1 MDTIWPPSYGQ
12 ARFAAEAGGSSGMK
26 IKYFGSV
33 FLDQIMRYNTWLEKH
48 FFSFSLKESS
58 NTLTHKDYTA
68 NCSSSKL
75 IVSKRSF
82 SRNFFH
88 HQTSPVKLV
97 YFFFLFGFLSRFRL
111 RNHGGYFAGDF
122 IQLGLDFVQYGIDLG
137 FVVQVNLKKVKYSFL
152 KKMSKDEVLIYKNF
166 WLYYDKFKKKITKE
180 SVYLFWP

>member
-1 MDTIWPPSYGQ
+1 MGTIWPPSYGQ
-12 ARFAAEAGGSSGMK
+12 AQFAAEAGGSSGMK

-97 YFFFLFGFLSRFRL
+97 YFFFLIRFSQQVSLEESWRLLCRRFHSIGPWLCPIRDRFGFCYSSKP
-111 RNHGGYFAGDF
+111 
-122 IQLGLDFVQYGIDLG
+122 
-137 FVVQVNLKKVKYSFL
+137 KKS
-152 KKMSKDEVLIYKNF
+152 
-166 WLYYDKFKKKITKE
+166 
-180 SVYLFWP
+180 

>member
-137 FVVQVNLKKVKYSFL
+137 FVVQVNLKKVKYSFFR
-152 KKMSKDEVLIYKNF
+152 KMSKDKIALIYENF
-166 WLYYDKFKKKITKE
+166 WLYYDKF
-180 SVYLFWP
+180 

>member
-1 MDTIWPPSYGQ
+1 MGTIWPPSYGQ
-12 ARFAAEAGGSSGMK
+12 AQFAAEAGGSSGMK

-82 SRNFFH
+82 SRNFLIIIRH
-88 HQTSPVKLV
+88 LL
-97 YFFFLFGFLSRFRL
+97 YFFLIRFSQQVLLEESWRLLCRRFHSIGPWLCPIRDRFGFCCSSKPWESKR
-111 RNHGGYFAGDF
+111 
-122 IQLGLDFVQYGIDLG
+122 VQPKTRG
-137 FVVQVNLKKVKYSFL
+137 
-152 KKMSKDEVLIYKNF
+152 SKS
-166 WLYYDKFKKKITKE
+166 WH
-180 SVYLFWP
+180 